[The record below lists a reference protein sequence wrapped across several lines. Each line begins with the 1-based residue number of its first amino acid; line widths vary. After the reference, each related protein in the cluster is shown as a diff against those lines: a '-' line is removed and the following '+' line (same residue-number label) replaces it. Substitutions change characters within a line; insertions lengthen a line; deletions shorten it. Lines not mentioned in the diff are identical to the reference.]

1 MSNLS
6 KNIFVFLVLTVSL
19 IVCQG
24 QEVEID
30 RPNNETEINKPHDEA
45 VKQFF
50 TSGLTRIFWER
61 IRPGANISEPCQRN
75 IIRVLNG
82 LREGSSWAYSCK

>member
-6 KNIFVFLVLTVSL
+6 KNIFVFLVLTVFL

-24 QEVEID
+24 QEV
-30 RPNNETEINKPHDEA
+30 EINKPHDEA

-61 IRPGANISEPCQRN
+61 IRPGANISQPCQRN